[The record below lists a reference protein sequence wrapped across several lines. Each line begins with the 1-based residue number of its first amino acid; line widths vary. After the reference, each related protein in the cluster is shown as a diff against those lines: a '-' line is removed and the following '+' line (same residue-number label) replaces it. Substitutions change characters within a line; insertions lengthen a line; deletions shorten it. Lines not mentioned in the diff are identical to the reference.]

1 MKKSRS
7 RVYQDRNHYFVSDE
21 DKHEISNLYLHG
33 WHPRD
38 IAKQIGIS
46 EKTAYKHCQVMFS
59 PPSGWK
65 KGYMSSA
72 EERIIRTAVLQGT
85 AIGSVCAKYRR
96 PMWVV
101 WPTVMPP
108 AGLAAI
114 APTPKP
120 PAPLMGGFQEI
131 TTHEYIE
138 RIGSDPQPSLLT
150 RIKQFFGRAF
160 RG

>member
-85 AIGSVCAKYRR
+85 AIGSVCAKHRR

-114 APTPKP
+114 APTPTP

-150 RIKQFFGRAF
+150 RIKQFFGRVF

>member
-7 RVYQDRNHYFVSDE
+7 RVYPDRNHYFVSDE

-46 EKTAYKHCQVMFS
+46 EKTAYKHCQIMFS
-59 PPSGWK
+59 PPRGWK

-72 EERIIRTAVLQGT
+72 EERTIRTAVLQGN
-85 AIGSVCAKYRR
+85 AIGSVCAKHRR

-114 APTPKP
+114 AEEPKP
-120 PAPLMGGFQEI
+120 PAPLMGITEI

-138 RIGSDPQPSLLT
+138 RIGSDPPPTLMQ
-150 RIKQFFGRAF
+150 RIKSLIGRMF

>member
-1 MKKSRS
+1 LSGYVFTAKRMEE
-7 RVYQDRNHYFVSDE
+7 RV
-21 DKHEISNLYLHG
+21 HEFSGGAH
-33 WHPRD
+33 HP
-38 IAKQIGIS
+38 
-46 EKTAYKHCQVMFS
+46 Y
-59 PPSGWK
+59 
-65 KGYMSSA
+65 SSA
-72 EERIIRTAVLQGT
+72 SRHGYWE
-85 AIGSVCAKYRR
+85 
-96 PMWVV
+96 V

-150 RIKQFFGRAF
+150 RIKQFFGRVF